1 MKNSTSIAVTS
12 RSFSRHPILRKEL
25 LDRYSNVRF
34 NDEGLSL
41 EGEQFIDYA
50 RGCKKLITALEKVDE
65 PFLAALPELEV
76 IGKYGVGT
84 DMLDKEAMVRHGVRL
99 GWEGGVN
106 RRSVSELALGFMLA
120 MLRVTPLANR
130 EIREGTWTNLKGRSL
145 SDRTVGVIGC
155 GHIGKDLVGLLGGF
169 GCKILAH
176 DLLDFPDFY
185 AANDVTPTDLHEL
198 LRSSDIVTL
207 HVPLDSSTHNFMN
220 ADRLAMMQPDA
231 LLINTA
237 RGGLVDEVALKGML
251 QDNRLGGAAFDVFAT
266 EPPTD
271 IELLTLANFFS
282 TPHVGGSSEEGILA
296 MGRAA
301 IRGLD
306 INSLPVSE

>member
-25 LDRYSNVRF
+25 LDHYSNVRF

-41 EGEQFIDYA
+41 EGEQLIDYA

-145 SDRTVGVIGC
+145 SDRIVGVIGC
-155 GHIGKDLVGLLGGF
+155 GHIGKDLVGLLRAF

-185 AANDVTPTDLHEL
+185 AANDVTPTGLHEL
-198 LRSSDIVTL
+198 LSSSDIVTL
-207 HVPLDSSTHNFMN
+207 HVPLDSSTRNILS

-271 IELLTLANFFS
+271 TELLT
-282 TPHVGGSSEEGILA
+282 
-296 MGRAA
+296 
-301 IRGLD
+301 
-306 INSLPVSE
+306 